1 MYDIR
6 DPKFWDE
13 ADLDR
18 ELRRVFDVC
27 HTCRMCFS
35 YCPSFPALFD
45 AVDRH
50 EERGEGEVDALTKEE
65 MQPVV
70 DLCWQCKLC
79 YVKCPYTPPHKFM
92 VDFPRLLQR
101 AKLVKTRREGVRFR
115 ERVLGDPDRLA
126 RLSVPALTNW
136 ANRRPLLRRALEKL
150 LGIHRK
156 RQLPLFAKTPFTRW
170 FSERRRPAGWPGGV
184 SPQPV
189 ALFPTCS
196 VDYNYPQVGVA
207 AVQVLEHNGRSIILP
222 DAVCC
227 GLPALDGGDLEAAI
241 RKIEHNVK
249 ALLPLVRQ
257 RMPVVVLAPSC
268 GLMMKSEW
276 PQLVQTEE
284 CREVA
289 AATMD
294 IGEFLAKEKA
304 AGRLDTQ
311 FTVPQGTVAYHVPCH
326 LRAQNVG
333 QPFRALLE
341 SVPGT
346 TVEPIE
352 QCSAFDGTWGM
363 KTEYYETSRKCAG
376 KLCGAIKRTSHDRL
390 VSDCMLAGL
399 NIVEEIGVA
408 PSHPIEA
415 LRDAYGSRL
424 GAVSVE
430 PTRPLPPLDR

>member
-18 ELRRVFDVC
+18 EMRRVFDVC

-50 EERGEGEVDALTKEE
+50 EERGEGEVDALTAAE
-65 MQPVV
+65 MEPVV

-92 VDFPRLLQR
+92 IDFPRLLMR
-101 AKLVKTRREGVRFR
+101 AKLVKTRRNGVRFR
-115 ERVLGDPDRLA
+115 ERVLGDPDRIA
-126 RLSVPALTNW
+126 RFSVPALANW
-136 ANRRPLLRRALEKL
+136 ANRRPLLRRGLQRL

-156 RQLPLFAKTPFTRW
+156 RRLPSFASTTFARWFRGRGRSAEKPNIALFA
-170 FSERRRPAGWPGGV
+170 
-184 SPQPV
+184 
-189 ALFPTCS
+189 TCS

-207 AVQVLEHNGRSIILP
+207 AVQVLEHNGKSIAVP
-222 DAVCC
+222 NAVCC
-227 GLPALDGGDLEAAI
+227 GLPALDGGDLDTAI
-241 RKIEHNVK
+241 AKIEQNAK
-249 ALLPLVRQ
+249 TLLPLVRSG
-257 RMPVVVLAPSC
+257 MPVVVLAPSC

-276 PQLVQTEE
+276 PQLVPTDE
-284 CREVA
+284 CREVS

-294 IGEFLAKEKA
+294 IGEYLAKEKA
-304 AGRLDTQ
+304 AGRLDMN
-311 FTVPQGTVAYHVPCH
+311 FTVPQGSVAYHVPCH
-326 LRAQNVG
+326 LRAQNIG

-346 TVEPIE
+346 RVQPIE

-376 KLCGAIKRTSHDRL
+376 KLCGAIQRSNADR
-390 VSDCMLAGL
+390 VISDCMLAGL
-399 NIVEEIGVA
+399 NVVEETGIA
-408 PSHPIEA
+408 PSHPVEV
-415 LRDAYGSRL
+415 LRDAYGLRQS
-424 GAVSVE
+424 
-430 PTRPLPPLDR
+430 